1 MISFDEITFNTYLQ
15 NKDVVAA
22 KELLENYFRQ
32 LTPEDEGAVYVAA
45 MSTYIKASNR
55 LSDRYTELL
64 DETIT
69 VLEHAQKVEQEVE
82 DALNLKKS
90 RKNLT

>member
-1 MISFDEITFNTYLQ
+1 MITFDEVTFDRYLQ

-22 KELLENYFRQ
+22 KELLEHYFKQ
-32 LTPEDEGAVYVAA
+32 LTPEDEGEVYVKA

-55 LSDRYTELL
+55 LTERYSELL
-64 DETIT
+64 DQTIT
-69 VLEHAQKVEQEVE
+69 VLEHAKKVEQEVE

-90 RKNLT
+90 RKHLT